1 MGRFSLFIPIAILL
15 LLFFFSKPFRRFLL
29 RAILGVGM
37 LIVMSSL
44 NIGVS
49 LNYIGL
55 ALSSFLGIP
64 GALSFAAIS
73 HIL

>member
-1 MGRFSLFIPIAILL
+1 MSRFSLLIPIVFLL

-29 RAILGVGM
+29 RATLGVGALVAM
-37 LIVMSSL
+37 NTL

-55 ALSSFLGIP
+55 TLSSFLGIP

>member
-1 MGRFSLFIPIAILL
+1 MNRHSLFILIAFLL
-15 LLFFFSKPFRRFLL
+15 LLFFFSKPFRHFLF
-29 RAILGVGM
+29 RATSGILV
-37 LIVMSSL
+37 LAVINAL

-49 LNYIGL
+49 FNYIGL